1 MASLEDMTPEQQ
13 DQALKLFSFVNANP
27 DVAKMVRKEAKKR
40 NPNMQAPD
48 LEVEEQLEALRA
60 ETRESLQ
67 KAEEERLADIKT
79 RQRAQAHQMIRDA
92 GFEPDAI
99 EQIMV
104 EESIGNYETAI
115 KYARAQAQLA
125 PATPEMASPFSMPD
139 TKDLYA
145 DRNKW
150 ARNTAFE
157 AINELKQKRLG

>member
-79 RQRAQAHQMIRDA
+79 RQRAQAHQMIRDS

-99 EQIMV
+99 EKIMV

-125 PATPEMASPFSMPD
+125 PATPEMASPF
-139 TKDLYA
+139 
-145 DRNKW
+145 
-150 ARNTAFE
+150 
-157 AINELKQKRLG
+157 